1 MSLQTKNPKRP
12 GYTLLEVILA
22 SMLTAVVL
30 LILATSMHIQFRAFD
45 SGRSQVAEAQLAR
58 VLLHRIRDD
67 LRALLPPQEAS
78 GSAGPAGEGTGPDA
92 GGAALEEGADAEM
105 TAGLTDDQSSLVDDM
120 PSAAESP
127 GVYGEFDCLRVDVV
141 RAKRRDAVSA
151 DVSAGGV
158 TPSQTQGEI
167 DTIVYYVVSSE
178 TLGTAGS
185 AETDAPAGGLVRR
198 ELSRPTA
205 AYAAD
210 SGMLE
215 YYDETITPLAPEVTA
230 IEFRYHDGQD
240 WVEAWD
246 SSESGGL
253 PKAIEIRLY
262 FAPKAQTTGMT
273 TAALAQA
280 AGATDEGSETQ
291 YRLVVPVTL
300 EGGGTGGEAAP
311 ADDVSDSS
319 LFGEEMSLPG
329 GEQ

>member
-1 MSLQTKNPKRP
+1 MLLQTKNPKRP

-58 VLLHRIRDD
+58 VLLHRIGDD
-67 LRALLPPQEAS
+67 LRALLPPREAP
-78 GSAGPAGEGTGPDA
+78 GSSSTA
-92 GGAALEEGADAEM
+92 GGGAGGTVLEGGGDAEM
-105 TAGLTDDQSSLVDDM
+105 VAGLTEDQSSLVDDTLF
-120 PSAAESP
+120 AAESP

-151 DVSAGGV
+151 DISAVGV
-158 TPSQTQGEI
+158 TPSQSQGEI

-262 FAPKAQTTGMT
+262 FAPIARTTGIT

-280 AGATDEGSETQ
+280 AGATDEKAQ
-291 YRLVVPVTL
+291 YRLVVPVAVVSSATR
-300 EGGGTGGEAAP
+300 GGVSA
-311 ADDVSDSS
+311 ADDVSDFS
-319 LFGEEMSLPG
+319 LFGEEMSMPG
-329 GEQ
+329 GGQ